1 MGISAFVNATVSA
14 RGEHADAVVA
24 EAAVSETGE
33 STGGGPG
40 AVTAASFIFHDLF
53 PNPAPYRIDAKKF
66 PQSPS

>member
-24 EAAVSETGE
+24 MAAVSETGE

-40 AVTAASFIFHDLF
+40 AVTAASFIFQIPF
-53 PNPAPYRIDAKKF
+53 PNSNPAPH
-66 PQSPS
+66 